1 MRSLAIL
8 SIAMILA
15 IDTANTPVSVALA
28 DTAGEVLACYVFPAG
43 EQPAATLFPV
53 VARLL
58 AAVGAPFAAV
68 TQLAVC
74 CGPGAFT
81 GIRIGLAAVQGLHL
95 ATGCPLVAISTLEAW
110 AMRSAVPVRV
120 CVPDG
125 GGGMVTQDFD
135 AAGCAVTP
143 VQPFSSEQIL
153 PAGWAMA
160 GPGRGL
166 PPAPLAGAIAL
177 AAARGI
183 GAAAAIAPLYLRPSY
198 AEVAV
203 QHPSRH
209 PR

>member
-1 MRSLAIL
+1 
-8 SIAMILA
+8 MILA

-28 DTAGEVLACYVFPAG
+28 DTTGGTLACYVFPAG

-68 TQLAVC
+68 TQVAVC
-74 CGPGAFT
+74 FGPGAFT
-81 GIRIGLAAVQGLHL
+81 GIRTGLAAAQGVQL

-110 AMRSAVPVRV
+110 AMRTATPVRV
-120 CVPDG
+120 RVPDG
-125 GGGMVTQDFD
+125 GGGIVTQDFD
-135 AAGCAVTP
+135 AAGRAVTP
-143 VQPFSSEQIL
+143 VQTLDSEQVL
-153 PAGWAMA
+153 PAGWATA
-160 GPGRGL
+160 GPGWGL
-166 PPAPLAGAIAL
+166 PPAPLAGAVAL

-198 AEVAV
+198 AEVAA
-203 QHPSRH
+203 QHPPRH